1 MASIFS
7 TYSTGENR
15 VTASIL
21 AVLRSLSLSRIERLL
36 GAMLEQS
43 ELELVKFQ
51 NQLSKGGAGIP
62 DAAILAS
69 IRLLIETKTVRDGVR
84 KPQIERHLERLD
96 VAVETMKVLL
106 VLTPD
111 DERPKVLADFN
122 DQRLAWAS
130 FSTLD
135 QAIDEMLIDPHEVV
149 SEREAFLL
157 RELQSMLEAAGLL
170 TNPRDTVVVAARNAW
185 PEYNEF
191 HAYVCQPNRGFRQ
204 VTRMG
209 FYSKGVIYP
218 LVPKIEEVRDDV
230 VMEKNLHTGRLGE
243 LVNFLLD
250 RSLRLVDQR
259 YKVFLLSAPDSSDT
273 IKLTAAIAND
283 KRDKSGK
290 GTAFTMGQRYVAIS
304 DLITAKSTSELD
316 AD

>member
-273 IKLTAAIAND
+273 IKLTAAIPND
-283 KRDKSGK
+283 NRDKSGK